1 MRILLI
7 AAFAD
12 NHVLGRDNALPWTLP
27 DDWAHFRAVTGSAPF
42 VTGRKSY
49 EAEDRLLSPGRNLI
63 LTRRRD
69 RLPEPNCAPVP
80 SLDAALAE
88 LAGEERVFVTGGSS
102 VFREALPRADEAW
115 FTLVHAQPEGDAWF
129 PPVDW
134 PNWETLEHRFHP
146 ADDRHAHPFSI
157 VHLRRRAPWSLDL
170 PRRAAQSPPP

>member
-69 RLPEPNCAPVP
+69 RLPEPNCRPVP

-88 LAGEERVFVTGGSS
+88 LAGEERVFVTGGAS
-102 VFREALPRADEAW
+102 VFAEALPRADEAW

-134 PNWETLEHRFHP
+134 PNWATLEHRFHP

-170 PRRAAQSPPP
+170 PSGAAQSPPP